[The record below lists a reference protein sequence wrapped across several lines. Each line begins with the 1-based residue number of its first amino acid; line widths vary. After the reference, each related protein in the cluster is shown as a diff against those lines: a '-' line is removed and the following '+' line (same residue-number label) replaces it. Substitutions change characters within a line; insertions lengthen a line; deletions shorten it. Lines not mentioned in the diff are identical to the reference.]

1 MFCDRV
7 AFYRSN
13 LQVKRNVDRHSDP
26 GLMMIVPWWSR
37 NRPEYGFFKHSGEKL
52 SFIRVSYRC
61 IRILVDKVNFEH
73 YLEIFRVPCSPLC
86 SNVITDFNE
95 LFFPFLGKIYLKYG
109 GSNFTFAPRNHPFPH
124 CELKALRLRRVVKIQ
139 MFCDNTY
146 DFNPQSSSGNIF
158 EPKWH
163 PVIDN
168 GHSLHWEGS
177 QVTDDTQ
184 KTGDNSSKLWLKL
197 HSDLLLSKVY
207 STQLDSLLLYFSTVV
222 LNMASF
228 TLFFWHLKIC

>member
-1 MFCDRV
+1 
-7 AFYRSN
+7 
-13 LQVKRNVDRHSDP
+13 
-26 GLMMIVPWWSR
+26 
-37 NRPEYGFFKHSGEKL
+37 
-52 SFIRVSYRC
+52 
-61 IRILVDKVNFEH
+61 
-73 YLEIFRVPCSPLC
+73 
-86 SNVITDFNE
+86 
-95 LFFPFLGKIYLKYG
+95 
-109 GSNFTFAPRNHPFPH
+109 
-124 CELKALRLRRVVKIQ
+124 

-197 HSDLLLSKVY
+197 HSDLLLSRVY
-207 STQLDSLLLYFSTVV
+207 STLLDSLLLYFSTVV
-222 LNMASF
+222 LKMAPF
-228 TLFFWHLKIC
+228 ALLFWHLIFLKICRNFHFNLKSSRIFGKRVISHILCAPKAKTLEMFQMFIQFISYKNFNILTVILIWKQSKLSFNMKGNFIK